1 MVSGPLVRARS
12 STGPEEQERCVHR
25 SLSAAKRHI
34 LGRRAAAREL
44 RPPPH
49 EADLWLV
56 NVFAT
61 PCEGKSN
68 SVVFDFLGAESVIAR
83 RRVQLDDHA
92 RVQLVWRCRAR
103 HHGRVYRG

>member
-1 MVSGPLVRARS
+1 MCERGLAPGQKSKSGAYIGHSRRQSVTFWEGGQQHANYGPL
-12 STGPEEQERCVHR
+12 
-25 SLSAAKRHI
+25 
-34 LGRRAAAREL
+34 
-44 RPPPH
+44 PH

-68 SVVFDFLGAESVIAR
+68 SVVFDSLGAESVIAR